1 MPGSPLDPRAAG
13 TNDLLRQGATFTTSA
28 EDVIAALL
36 PLIET
41 GPVPRDMRDG
51 GDEAPRQESLW
62 DELDLFGAA
71 GAAPKVDVEGY
82 AFEESAAA
90 VQAPPASRDAG
101 AIVADL
107 LGPAPIAL
115 DDLVRASGL
124 PVATVRSVLLDLEVA
139 GAIERHGAG
148 LLSLRPG
155 GGVTP

>member
-1 MPGSPLDPRAAG
+1 MWK
-13 TNDLLRQGATFTTSA
+13 ATPS
-28 EDVIAALL
+28 
-36 PLIET
+36 
-41 GPVPRDMRDG
+41 RR
-51 GDEAPRQESLW
+51 APRP
-62 DELDLFGAA
+62 FR
-71 GAAPKVDVEGY
+71 
-82 AFEESAAA
+82 
-90 VQAPPASRDAG
+90 APPASRDAG